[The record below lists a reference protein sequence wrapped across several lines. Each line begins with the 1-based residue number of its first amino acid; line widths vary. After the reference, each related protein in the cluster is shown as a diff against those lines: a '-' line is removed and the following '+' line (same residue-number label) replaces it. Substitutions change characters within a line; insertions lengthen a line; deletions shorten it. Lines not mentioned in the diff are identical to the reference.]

1 MQIQRELEKVERLK
15 REREGLALAATH
27 YTTHLQ
33 RARGLRPWVLFV
45 ELMRRE
51 RERAGQFHHHWRSVQ
66 LYHCLLMRVC
76 VSLTF

>member
-1 MQIQRELEKVERLK
+1 MERLK

-66 LYHCLLMRVC
+66 LSLLTNESVC
-76 VSLTF
+76 VSTFLECNVC